1 MFLIG
6 QLNFSLGCGFLL
18 HLIGCAR
25 RHMQSTGVLPSP
37 VLPAV
42 PSLTSPPPTPA
53 HLFWQTIQTQLE
65 VLTQCKYLPAKKKR
79 FVFSQISSLN
89 CSSQKLLQ
97 RHRGEHMARAGR
109 VPELAWPWPLWS
121 PGNDILLRVLPHMY
135 TQDNMLF

>member
-1 MFLIG
+1 MGFCYTSSDVPAGTCRALG
-6 QLNFSLGCGFLL
+6 SCHPLYSQLYP
-18 HLIGCAR
+18 
-25 RHMQSTGVLPSP
+25 PSP
-37 VLPAV
+37 PL
-42 PSLTSPPPTPA
+42 PPTPA

-65 VLTQCKYLPAKKKR
+65 VLMQCKYLPAKKKR